1 MVTPKDIVHGLK
13 SQNQLTRLRVKR
25 LNAVHTHPF
34 LFEKRCSFLR
44 FQKHPR
50 PHVAFFKLFV
60 SPQEQAKE
68 LENAGFLM
76 GVTCAFFS
84 TQHRNVI
91 VYKIVRFNP
100 STGVQN
106 GVFKNLYSGQPV
118 DCSQS
123 PIFSWDRRDIARLT
137 VNGGHLDFQ
146 MYRGETAPAP

>member
-1 MVTPKDIVHGLK
+1 MVTPEDIVHGLK

-50 PHVAFFKLFV
+50 PHVAFFKVFV

-68 LENAGFLM
+68 LENARFLM

-91 VYKIVRFNP
+91 VFKIVRFNP

-106 GVFKNLYSGQPV
+106 GVFKNLYSG
-118 DCSQS
+118 
-123 PIFSWDRRDIARLT
+123 
-137 VNGGHLDFQ
+137 
-146 MYRGETAPAP
+146 